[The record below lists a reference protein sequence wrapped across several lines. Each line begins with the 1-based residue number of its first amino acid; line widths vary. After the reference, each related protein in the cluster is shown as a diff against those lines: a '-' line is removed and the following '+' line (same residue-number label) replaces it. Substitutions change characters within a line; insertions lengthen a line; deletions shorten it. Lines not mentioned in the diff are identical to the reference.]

1 MENQNRNNR
10 VHTEEQPGKADFQ
23 IAGLLPFGKDN
34 AVTTQELMRLTGCGS
49 VRELRQRIASERE
62 QGAIICS
69 GSGKG
74 YWRPKDRQEIE
85 QFIKTMKARALNTLK
100 VIRSAR
106 QVLKVP
112 EGQQSIE
119 GSESNGGSEMD

>member
-1 MENQNRNNR
+1 MIR
-10 VHTEEQPGKADFQ
+10 VHTEEQSGKADFQ
-23 IAGLLPFGKDN
+23 IAGNAAISAKIMQLRLRRLL
-34 AVTTQELMRLTGCGS
+34 RLTGCGS

-85 QFIKTMKARALNTLK
+85 QFIKTMKAMSVEHAK
-100 VIRSAR
+100 GD
-106 QVLKVP
+106 QKCKP
-112 EGQQSIE
+112 
-119 GSESNGGSEMD
+119 GS

>member
-1 MENQNRNNR
+1 MENQIRNKR
-10 VHTEEQPGKADFQ
+10 VHTEEQPGKADSQ
-23 IAGLLPFGKDN
+23 IAELLPFGKEN
-34 AVTTQELMRLTGCGS
+34 AVTTQELIKLTGCGS

-74 YWRPKDRQEIE
+74 YWQEIE

>member
-1 MENQNRNNR
+1 MFR
-10 VHTEEQPGKADFQ
+10 
-23 IAGLLPFGKDN
+23 
-34 AVTTQELMRLTGCGS
+34 
-49 VRELRQRIASERE
+49 
-62 QGAIICS
+62 
-69 GSGKG
+69 

>member
-1 MENQNRNNR
+1 MENQSRNNR

-23 IAGLLPFGKDN
+23 IAGLLPFGKEN

-49 VRELRQRIASERE
+49 ARELQQRIAYERE
-62 QGAIICS
+62 RGAVICS

-100 VIRSAR
+100 AVRSAR
-106 QVLKVP
+106 RALRVP
-112 EGQQSIE
+112 EGQQTLE
-119 GSESNGGSEMD
+119 GSEQNVR